1 MKIFTAS
8 QLYEADK
15 ITIQKQ
21 GISSEQ
27 LMERAA
33 VEIFNWLHR
42 KMQGAQVKIQ
52 LFCGIGNNG
61 GDGLALA
68 RHLWEHGYNI
78 EVHVVSYSDKR
89 SDDFLANLNKLKARK
104 IWPNFIQEESSFPQ
118 INPEEIIID
127 AIFGIG
133 LNREPEHWV
142 RDLISH
148 LNQSKA
154 FIVSVDVPSGLY
166 LDQALDNP
174 DAVIRS
180 NYVLSI
186 QAPKLVFFLPQT
198 GIYCEQWEVLDIGM
212 DREFIENTEASYE
225 LIGREEVLQ
234 WYRPRERFS
243 HKGTYGHSLI
253 IGGSYGKIGAVVLSS
268 KACLSAGSGLVT
280 AYVPKCGY
288 EPLQTA
294 ATEIM
299 VLTDKNEEFIED
311 IQFDLNPTVIALG
324 MGMGVEA
331 DTVKTLRSFLKN
343 CQCPIVIDA
352 DGLNMLSND
361 KSLLKLLPTNTVLTP
376 HPGELRRLIGEWKDD
391 FEKLEKAKEFAAL
404 YNCILVLKD
413 AYTIVI
419 HKGKAFVN
427 STGNPGMATA
437 GSGDVLTGM
446 ISGLIAR
453 GYEAVTAAIMGVYL
467 HGSAGDI
474 AAEQLGYEA
483 MTAGAIIESI
493 GNAYL
498 ELIRPPSGDDE
509 SDNKNSS
516 QD

>member
-1 MKIFTAS
+1 MKIFTAR

-21 GISSEQ
+21 SISSEQ

-33 VEIFNWLHR
+33 IEIFNWLHR
-42 KMQGAQVKIQ
+42 RMQGAQVKIQ
-52 LFCGIGNNG
+52 LYCGIGNNG

-89 SDDFLANLNKLKARK
+89 SDDFLANLNKLKDRK
-104 IWPNFIQEESSFPQ
+104 IWPNFIQEGTALPH

-133 LNREPEHWV
+133 LNREPDKWV
-142 RDLISH
+142 CNLMNH
-148 LNQSKA
+148 LNQSEA
-154 FIVSVDVPSGLY
+154 FIVSIDVPSGLY

-212 DREFIENTEASYE
+212 DRDYIEQTETSFE
-225 LIGREEVLQ
+225 LVSRNEVLQ
-234 WYRPRERFS
+234 WYNPRQRFT

-253 IGGSYGKIGAVVLSS
+253 LGGSYGKIGAVILSS
-268 KACLSAGSGLVT
+268 KASLSTGSGLVT

-288 EPLQTA
+288 QPLQTA
-294 ATEIM
+294 ASEIM
-299 VLTDKNEEFIED
+299 VLTDKSEEYIKD
-311 IQFDLNPTVIALG
+311 IQFDLKPTVVGLG
-324 MGMGVEA
+324 MGMGTEA
-331 DTVKTLRSFLKN
+331 ETAKSLRSFLKKY
-343 CQCPIVIDA
+343 QGPIVIDA
-352 DGLNMLSND
+352 DGLNMLSED
-361 KSLLKLLPTNTVLTP
+361 KSMLKLLPSNAVLTP
-376 HPGELRRLIGEWKDD
+376 HPGELKRLIGEWQDD
-391 FEKLEKAKEFAAL
+391 FDKLNKAKEFAGL
-404 YNCILVLKD
+404 YNSILVLKD
-413 AYTIVI
+413 AHTIVV
-419 HKGKAFVN
+419 HDGKAFVN

-446 ISGLIAR
+446 ITGLIAS
-453 GYEAVTAAIMGVYL
+453 GYEPSVAAKMGVYL
-467 HGSAGDI
+467 HGSAGDL

-483 MTAGAIIESI
+483 MTAGDIINSL
-493 GNAYL
+493 GNAFL
-498 ELIRPPSGDDE
+498 ELIRPTSGNDE
-509 SDNKNSS
+509 SADKNTSRG
-516 QD
+516 

>member
-1 MKIFTAS
+1 MKIFTAR

-21 GISSEQ
+21 SISSEQ

-33 VEIFNWLHR
+33 TEIFNWLHR
-42 KMQGAQVKIQ
+42 RMQGAQVKIQ
-52 LFCGIGNNG
+52 LYCGIGNNG

-89 SDDFLANLNKLKARK
+89 SDDFLANLNKLKDRK
-104 IWPNFIQEESSFPQ
+104 IWPNFIQEETSLPH
-118 INPEEIIID
+118 IHPEEIIID

-133 LNREPEHWV
+133 LNREPDNWV
-142 RDLISH
+142 CDLMNH
-148 LNQSKA
+148 LNQSEA
-154 FIVSVDVPSGLY
+154 FIVSIDVPSGLY

-198 GIYCEQWEVLDIGM
+198 GIYTEQWEVLDIGM
-212 DREFIENTEASYE
+212 DREYIEQTETSFE
-225 LIGREEVLQ
+225 LVTKNEVLQ
-234 WYRPRERFS
+234 WYNPRQRFT

-253 IGGSYGKIGAVVLSS
+253 LGGSYGKIGAVILSS
-268 KACLSAGSGLVT
+268 KASLSTGSGLVT

-288 EPLQTA
+288 QPLQTA
-294 ATEIM
+294 ASEIM
-299 VLTDKNEEFIED
+299 VLTDKNEEYIKN
-311 IQFDLNPTVIALG
+311 IQFDLNPTVIGLG
-324 MGMGVEA
+324 MGMGTEA
-331 DTVKTLRSFLKN
+331 ETAKALRSFLKKY
-343 CQCPIVIDA
+343 QGPIVIDA
-352 DGLNMLSND
+352 DGLNILSED
-361 KSLLKLLPTNTVLTP
+361 KSMLKLLPSNAVLTP
-376 HPGELRRLIGEWKDD
+376 HPGELKRLIGEWQDD
-391 FEKLEKAKEFAAL
+391 FDKLNKAKEFAGL

-413 AYTIVI
+413 AYTIVV
-419 HKGKAFVN
+419 HDGSAFVN

-446 ISGLIAR
+446 ITGLIAR
-453 GYEAVTAAIMGVYL
+453 GYEPSTAAKMGVYL
-467 HGSAGDI
+467 HGSAGDL

-483 MTAGAIIESI
+483 MTAGDIINAL
-493 GNAYL
+493 GNAFL
-498 ELIRPPSGDDE
+498 ELIRPTSSNDE
-509 SDNKNSS
+509 SDDKDPSR
-516 QD
+516 D